1 MSEEKQIYTAD
12 ELEEMQRPDL
22 RKLAVKTW
30 GMDNKECTATKSHAL
45 RSWILEQQEGYQNGG
60 NGAGETR
67 KKRGRP
73 KGSKGPKARPSGR
86 PSQRAAKAES
96 EEAPSGN
103 GSSSGLIERVDLLG
117 KTIDSNHE
125 EIKEAI
131 AAGGSPDLQES
142 IDSIKLSLYILHGL
156 VGDIYR
162 NYYDPDELETR
173 TDELEAEYGEAEAEG
188 NA

>member
-1 MSEEKQIYTAD
+1 MSEEKQIYTEN

-45 RSWILEQQEGYQNGG
+45 RSWILEQQESYQNGD

-73 KGSKGPKARPSGR
+73 KGSKGSKGPKARPSGR
-86 PSQRAAKAES
+86 PSQRAAKVE
-96 EEAPSGN
+96 EEATEGN
-103 GSSSGLIERVDLLG
+103 GSSSSLIERVDLLG
-117 KTIDSNHE
+117 KTIDTNHE

-131 AAGGSPDLQES
+131 SSGGSADLQES

-162 NYYDPDELETR
+162 NYYDPDDLETR
-173 TDELEAEYGEAEAEG
+173 MDELEAEYGDAEG
-188 NA
+188 NE